1 MALVGEQ
8 TLRLSTLLTNLNKG
22 ASVARMLFLLYSL
35 ILFIQK
41 FYLIFYQKIIINKQ
55 FHVKNILLQ
64 FK

>member
-8 TLRLSTLLTNLNKG
+8 KLILSTLLTNLNKG
-22 ASVARMLFLLYSL
+22 ANVTRMLSLLYSL

-41 FYLIFYQKIIINKQ
+41 HFLRVYKKIIITKQ